1 MGWKGSLGETLGGYW
16 GGGRGEW
23 GLNGVERESGGELS
37 GLWGGKG

>member
-1 MGWKGSLGETLGGYW
+1 MEREFGGDLR
-16 GGGRGEW
+16 GILEGGRGEW